1 MMLALLL
8 TALMFQGPAVRGVVL
23 DSTGAPVAAA
33 AVTVTANDRSV
44 STTTAADGRWTVT
57 LPAAA
62 DEIAV
67 RVSAP
72 GFAVVLSKERAL
84 NAELKTE
91 LRPERIAEQITV
103 SAESAAARLS
113 IDSSVTSIDRSS
125 IATAPALRLD
135 DQLRQVPG
143 FSLFRRTSSAVANPT
158 TQGVTLRGLSA
169 SGASRTLVV
178 SDEVPLNDPFGGW
191 VYWDRIPLAALQR
204 VDVLRGGSG
213 DIHGN
218 DALGGVIKLTT
229 RTTKGAEA
237 WFDGGSLGSG
247 RASLYGGMANA
258 NMHAGA
264 SAEHLTTDGYV
275 VVAPES
281 AGTIDVPADSKAT
294 SSMGWVGTTH
304 GTFEV
309 TARGGYFDENRGN
322 GTPAQ
327 LNTTITRWG
336 GATAHGAL
344 GGGIWE
350 ARGDY
355 SATNYHQTFSA
366 VAAGRAS
373 ERLTAVQWVGGTG
386 GGFGVSWLRQA
397 ARVEGLIAYSSRYAR
412 ANLDEGSFSLTNVP
426 SAITRT
432 RAKQRGD
439 GVIGQVRFIANT
451 RLSLDAGMRADYW
464 RLTNLA
470 APSDATK
477 VSFFEPRV
485 GATMLFTPETTL
497 RVTWLSG
504 FRTPTMNEL
513 YRSFRVGNT
522 VTNANALLGPEESMG
537 PEVAFTMRRDRW
549 TARAIGYA
557 TWLDGAVY
565 NRTISSSPTAIVR
578 ERTNGDARTFG
589 SELEL
594 EWRATR
600 ELSVTTA
607 WAFNNATFT
616 AGELDG
622 KRVPQVPKAS
632 GSIGMRALFGAFSG
646 TATFRLIGMQYDDDR
661 NDFELAAGSL
671 VDARAGWRLARR
683 VELFGAVEN
692 AFDEEIDTGRTPIR
706 TVGAPRLWRG
716 GLTVRY

>member
-1 MMLALLL
+1 MMIALLL
-8 TALMFQGPAVRGVVL
+8 TALMLQGPAVRGVVL

-33 AVTVTANDRSV
+33 SVTVTANDSAV
-44 STTTAADGRWTVT
+44 TTTTAADGRWTVT

-72 GFAVVLSKERAL
+72 GFAVAQSKERVSG
-84 NAELKTE
+84 AELKSE

-125 IATAPALRLD
+125 IASAPAMRLD

-213 DIHGN
+213 DVHGN

-237 WFDGGSLGSG
+237 WLDAGSKGAG
-247 RASLYGGMANA
+247 RASFYGGMGNDT
-258 NMHAGA
+258 MTAGA
-264 SAEHLTTDGYV
+264 SAELLTTDGYV

-281 AGTIDVPADSKAT
+281 RGTIDVPADSEAT
-294 SSMGWVGTTH
+294 STMGWLGTTR
-304 GTFEV
+304 GSFEV
-309 TARGGYFDENRGN
+309 RARGGYFDENRGN

-366 VAAGRAS
+366 IAAGRAT
-373 ERLTAVQWVGGTG
+373 ERLTSVQWVGGTG
-386 GGFGVSWLRQA
+386 GGFGISWLRQA
-397 ARVEGLIAYSSRYAR
+397 ARVEGMLAYNSRYAR
-412 ANLDEGSFSLTNVP
+412 ANLDEAAFSLQGVMG
-426 SAITRT
+426 AITRT

-439 GVIGQVRFIANT
+439 GVIGQVRFLANT
-451 RLSLDAGMRADYW
+451 KLSLDAGLRADYW

-470 APSDATK
+470 APSDATE

-485 GATMLFTPETTL
+485 GATVQFATDTTL

-522 VTNANALLGPEESMG
+522 VTNANPLLGPEESMG

-565 NRTISSSPTAIVR
+565 NRTLSSTPTAIVR

-607 WAFNNATFT
+607 WAFNDATFT

-622 KRVPQVPKAS
+622 KRVPQVPQAS
-632 GSIGMRALFGAFSG
+632 GSIGFRAIAGAFAGS
-646 TATFRLIGMQYDDDR
+646 ANYRFIGMQYDDDR
-661 NDFELAAGSL
+661 NDFELRQGSL
-671 VDARAGWRLARR
+671 VDARAGWRPARR
-683 VELFGAVEN
+683 VELFAAVEN

-706 TVGAPRLWRG
+706 TVGAPRIWRA